1 MSILFLQFN
10 FFLGLNQKER
20 KYLLQTKGREWSGKS
35 CYWDNQSEKKR
46 IIIFIS
52 IFPDFNFINQ
62 DTADIDKDM
71 IAGVFV

>member
-1 MSILFLQFN
+1 MEKVVI
-10 FFLGLNQKER
+10 EII
-20 KYLLQTKGREWSGKS
+20 
-35 CYWDNQSEKKR
+35 SEKKR